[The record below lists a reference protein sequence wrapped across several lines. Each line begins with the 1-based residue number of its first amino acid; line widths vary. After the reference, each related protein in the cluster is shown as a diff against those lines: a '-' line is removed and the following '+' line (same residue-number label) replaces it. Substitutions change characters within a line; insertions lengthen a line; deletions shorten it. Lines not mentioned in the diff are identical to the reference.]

1 MPTDA
6 SFRFSTYLTLAM
18 ACVILGY
25 AEHEL
30 LPEVAAFALL
40 AVGALAVMFFL
51 ESRIAFL
58 SIPSANRL
66 GMTVGLVYFMWVA
79 YRIKREVDTSEFATT
94 GWHMFIVAMCGPFV
108 MMLIV
113 AKVAR
118 GEKHAGDYWTLHG
131 VSLAGV
137 GLGAA
142 LAEHPVCFVLVG
154 LYLVAAVW
162 SLTLLYLGRAS
173 GTIPPIP
180 GGPPPA
186 TKAVTV
192 TADPTGHRTDLS
204 PAIAWAGVALAL
216 AVPLYLLT
224 PRSEASKA
232 DFGKP
237 RIEIGYAAD
246 QMVDLNRTGP
256 LQTNAETAFE
266 FTAAYPDGAPKTD
279 VNPDQRWRGKVL
291 HMYTHGEWKQ
301 TETPA
306 LPITPPL
313 ARRTEPWTPPKLG
326 PGQFAITYD
335 VPARLRS
342 SFVADPVQWVGDQPP
357 PLAAL
362 TDGPPKGWMP
372 ISDGSFFWDTSARVR
387 GTPRRYVQAYR
398 TGPDP
403 DAGPPFQFEVPSF
416 DLSLSPLRQNPV
428 PRVKEYAD
436 RVLADLIRTGELP
449 ADCREERSLV
459 PKPEYRET
467 VAKKFVA
474 HLSTTP
480 ELHYTTDLRRENTR
494 VDPIEDFLFHSKAG
508 HCERYATALVLM
520 LRSQGIPAA
529 FVLGFKGCEHTEDGH
544 YLVKQ
549 EHAHAWVEALLPVP
563 GRAARPGAP
572 PGRTYYW
579 RSLDPMPGSAPTV
592 APDAGWVQQA
602 NTWVETRFD
611 EYIKDYTPEQRRQAI
626 ARAIERLARPET
638 LVGVTALIL
647 MGLGAWF
654 ARRRVRRRTGPPAA
668 VPEPTRWFGEL
679 VAVLATHGIVAAPG
693 DTALEF
699 ATAAATALRSKPG
712 CGDVADVPVAWAGAY
727 YQDRF
732 GATPPSDARLA
743 ELESGLTALRRAL
756 EQ

>member
-25 AEHEL
+25 AEYEL
-30 LPEVAAFALL
+30 LPEVAVFALL
-40 AVGALAVMFFL
+40 AVGALAGMFFF

-79 YRIKREVDTSEFATT
+79 YRIKREVDTSEFANT

-131 VSLAGV
+131 IALAGV

-162 SLTLLYLGRAS
+162 SLTLLYLRRAS

-186 TKAVTV
+186 TKAVAV
-192 TADPTGHRTDLS
+192 TGDPTGHRTDLS
-204 PAIAWAGVALAL
+204 PAVLWAVVALAA

-232 DFGKP
+232 DFGRP

-256 LQTNAETAFE
+256 LQTNSETAFE
-266 FTAAYPDGAPKTD
+266 FTAAHPDGAPKTD

-291 HMYTHGEWKQ
+291 HTYAHGEWKQ
-301 TETPA
+301 TEPPA
-306 LPITPPL
+306 LPITPL
-313 ARRTEPWTPPKLG
+313 ARRAEPWTPPKLG
-326 PGQFAITYD
+326 PGQFTISFD

-342 SFVADPVQWVGDQPP
+342 SFVADPVQWAGDQPP

-362 TDGPPKGWMP
+362 TDGTPKGWLP
-372 ISDGSFFWDTSARVR
+372 ISDGSFFWEPSTRVR
-387 GTPRRYVQAYR
+387 GAPRRYAQVYR

-403 DAGPPFQFEVPSF
+403 DAGPPFQFAERSF
-416 DLSLSPLRQNPV
+416 DLSLGALRQNPV

-436 RVLADLIRTGELP
+436 HVLDELIRAGQLP
-449 ADCREERSLV
+449 PDCREERSLAL
-459 PKPEYRET
+459 KPEHCEK

-480 ELHYTTDLRRENTR
+480 ELHYTTDLRRENAR
-494 VDPIEDFLFHSKAG
+494 VDPIEDFLFYSKGG

-529 FVLGFKGCEHTEDGH
+529 LVLGFKGCEHTEDGH

-563 GRAARPGAP
+563 GAAARPGGP

-579 RSLDPMPGSAPTV
+579 RSLDPMPGSAPT
-592 APDAGWVQQA
+592 ATSDPGWVHQA
-602 NTWVETRFD
+602 NEWVESRFD
-611 EYIKDYTPEQRRQAI
+611 KYIKEYTPEQRRQAI
-626 ARAIERLARPET
+626 GRALDRLARPDT
-638 LVGVTALIL
+638 LAGAAALVAVP
-647 MGLGAWF
+647 LGAWY
-654 ARRRVRRRTGPPAA
+654 ARRRARRRPGSQTV
-668 VPEPTRWFGEL
+668 VPESARWFGEL
-679 VAVLATHGIVAAPG
+679 VALLAAHGIAAAPG

-699 ATAAATALRSKPG
+699 ATAAATALRSRSG
-712 CGDVADVPVAWAGAY
+712 CADVADVPVAWARAY

-732 GATPPSDARLA
+732 GGAPPSDARLA